1 MRNALLSRTSY
12 SGYGHIFPVTTTGKL
27 VCIVY
32 TLVGCML
39 FISFLANVSEI
50 MSRGIK
56 RIYRYTSYQILLNG
70 GRKVLY

>member
-1 MRNALLSRTSY
+1 MFLIHQVGKKPHLIHFT
-12 SGYGHIFPVTTTGKL
+12 GYGHIFPVTTVGKL
-27 VCIVY
+27 VCIIY

-56 RIYRYTSYQILLNG
+56 RIYRLA
-70 GRKVLY
+70 R